1 MCPEA
6 TICFIDE
13 QPDCVTLHETFHP
26 LRGELP
32 KSPALK
38 VIRICFQVSL
48 PVRVQTRFL
57 AQFSGNSTNSHS
69 NMCLEACL
77 QVGGIAQKPKLQ
89 Q

>member
-6 TICFIDE
+6 TICFINE

-26 LRGELP
+26 LHRELP
-32 KSPALK
+32 ESPALK

-48 PVRVQTRFL
+48 PVRVQTRFFT
-57 AQFSGNSTNSHS
+57 QFSGNSTNSHS
-69 NMCLEACL
+69 DTCLEACL
-77 QVGGIAQKPKLQ
+77 QVGVIAQKPELQ

>member
-1 MCPEA
+1 MKSSPYLLQREKA
-6 TICFIDE
+6 E
-13 QPDCVTLHETFHP
+13 QQQRHILEW
-26 LRGELP
+26 L
-32 KSPALK
+32 
-38 VIRICFQVSL
+38 
-48 PVRVQTRFL
+48 L